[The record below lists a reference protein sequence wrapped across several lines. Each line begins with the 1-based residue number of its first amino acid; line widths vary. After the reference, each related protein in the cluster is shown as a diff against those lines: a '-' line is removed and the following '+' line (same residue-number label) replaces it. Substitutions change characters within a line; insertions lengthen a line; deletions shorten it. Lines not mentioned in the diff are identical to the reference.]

1 MSTLEIMVYGEI
13 GRWGVS
19 SASIAQLLK
28 DNPNATTIKL
38 RVNSLGGSVFEGV
51 AIHNLLMRH
60 PARKE
65 VDVDGIAASAAT
77 WVVMTGDVRRFGLGA
92 LFMIHEAAGS
102 TWGPATDHEKQAELL
117 RKINAQQVDIYAAR
131 SKLSRAQIAAAIA
144 AETWYTADEAIKA
157 GFATSKAA
165 LSAVGST
172 QAMTR
177 DSIAAYGFKNPPA
190 VLDRFMLP
198 DALVAGP
205 RPAVAAPLTPAQ
217 LLDAQ
222 GGFELSGS
230 DLAKLK
236 RDDPARYAELR
247 DAAHARVGERRVV
260 LNGQPLGIVAERAAE
275 RAVSTIRAEAAPPG
289 RAADPNAITYARMTG
304 RERAAL
310 KQRDP
315 DRHAAMRAAWVADG
329 QRNDW
334 PENAA

>member
-28 DNPNATTIKL
+28 DNPDAKTIKL

-65 VDVDGIAASAAT
+65 VDVDGVAASAAT
-77 WVVMTGDVRRFGLGA
+77 WIVMTGDVRRFGLGA
-92 LFMIHEAAGS
+92 LFMIHEAHGW
-102 TWGPATDHEKQAELL
+102 TEGPAEDHEKHAELL
-117 RKINAQQVDIYAAR
+117 RKINAQQVDLYAAR
-131 SKLSRAQIAAAIA
+131 SKLSRAQITAAIA

-165 LSAVGST
+165 LSAAGST
-172 QAMTR
+172 QAMTLDR
-177 DSIAAYGFKNPPA
+177 IAAYGFKNPPA
-190 VLDRFMLP
+190 ALERFMLP

-205 RPAVAAPLTPAQ
+205 RAPLAAPLTPAQ
-217 LLDAQ
+217 LLEAQ
-222 GGFELSGS
+222 GSFDLTGS

-236 RDDPARYAELR
+236 RDDPERYAELR
-247 DAAHARVGERRVV
+247 DAAHARVSGEARIVR
-260 LNGQPLGIVAERAAE
+260 NGQPLRAAPAT
-275 RAVSTIRAEAAPPG
+275 RTAASSPD
-289 RAADPNAITYARMTG
+289 ASTYARMTG
-304 RERAAL
+304 SERAAL

-315 DRHAAMRAAWVADG
+315 AKHSAMRDAWVAAG